1 MLFTGIISF
10 LKLAA
15 RDKEFYET
23 SLLELKEIY
32 H

>member
-15 RDKEFYET
+15 RDKQFYR
-23 SLLELKEIY
+23 SRY
-32 H
+32 